1 MDAMPLRSTAVL
13 VVALLLPACAR
24 TEPARQYPLKGQI
37 LAVDVP
43 NNRLTVA
50 HEDIPGFMP
59 AMTMTYGVSPTVTG
73 PALAPGD
80 LIDATLEIREAQ
92 GTLTAITK
100 TGSAPVRQGANQ
112 TAMATGLL
120 EAGHLVPD
128 AALVDQDDRRRS
140 LAEWTGALTLITF
153 TYTSCPQ
160 PTFCPLMDQNFATI
174 QRAVAEDPLLKGRV
188 KLVSISFDPA
198 HDTPAVL
205 KKHAAARGADPAVWT
220 FLTGDMATIDRLA
233 GRFGVSVIRPDA
245 PGEIAHSL
253 RTTLVGMDGR
263 VRKTYGG
270 SDWTPST
277 VLADLR
283 AAATAK

>member
-1 MDAMPLRSTAVL
+1 
-13 VVALLLPACAR
+13 
-24 TEPARQYPLKGQI
+24 
-37 LAVDVP
+37 
-43 NNRLTVA
+43 
-50 HEDIPGFMP
+50 MP
-59 AMTMTYGVSPTVTG
+59 AMTMTYGLSPGVTG

-80 LIDATLEIREAQ
+80 RIDATLGIRDAH
-92 GTLTAITK
+92 GTLGAIAK

-112 TAMATGLL
+112 TAMAAALL
-120 EAGHLVPD
+120 QAGDAVPD

-140 LAEWTGALTLITF
+140 LAEWTGTLTLITF

-174 QRAVAEDPLLKGRV
+174 QRAVAEDALLKGRV

-205 KKHAAARGADPAVWT
+205 KTHAAARGADPAVWS
-220 FLTGDMATIDRLA
+220 FLTGDVATIDRLA
-233 GRFGVSVIRPDA
+233 GRFGVSVLRPEG

-253 RTTLVGMDGR
+253 RTTLVGVDGR
-263 VRKTYGG
+263 IRKTYGG

-283 AAATAK
+283 AAASAQ